1 MSDQKTLSP
10 RFKYLAGYYGILQT
24 VHLLLLARAGLYLMS
39 TGTVPFPALP
49 PANGWSVQV
58 IPFLLGMG
66 VLDGA
71 AAGLGIFSAISL
83 FGKKRFDYRFWMLS
97 LGIALTSGLIFTAGT
112 LTSGAWNYHPAA
124 YILLVIFFS
133 PLFPLFCKIFRIIGN
148 EMKFS
153 Q

>member
-1 MSDQKTLSP
+1 MSDQNALSP
-10 RFKYLAGYYGILQT
+10 GFKYLAGYYGTLQT

-49 PANGWSVQV
+49 PANGWSAQV

-66 VLDGA
+66 ALDGA

-83 FGKKRFDYRFWMLS
+83 FGKKHFDYRFWMLS
-97 LGIALTSGLIFTAGT
+97 LVIAITSGLIFTAGT
-112 LTSGAWNYHPAA
+112 LASGAWNYHPAA

-133 PLFPLFCKIFRIIGN
+133 PLFPLLYKIFRITGN
-148 EMKFS
+148 EV
-153 Q
+153 